1 MRDSEI
7 KVFIVVLVLGY
18 AANRVS
24 LRDEESIVGPV
35 GPGGPHWSS
44 PAEPLVGGRVVY
56 FSYVFLRDKKKNR
69 PLCTELAPNYSAYS
83 QPSFI
88 VDCHFMPI

>member
-18 AANRVS
+18 TANRVS

-35 GPGGPHWSS
+35 GPGGPRWSS
-44 PAEPLVGGRVVY
+44 PAGPLVGGRVVY
-56 FSYVFLRDKKKNR
+56 FSYVFLRDKKKTG
-69 PLCTELAPNYSAYS
+69 LCAQS
-83 QPSFI
+83 
-88 VDCHFMPI
+88 